1 MLTELISCHDEIVD
15 LCVRFRVRSLV
26 AFGSATG
33 DEFDP
38 GRSDV
43 DFLVEFDA
51 PHGMRRIDAYF
62 GLKEGLEHLFGRR
75 VDLVAPSALENPYFA
90 EAVDRS
96 RMDLY
101 AA

>member
-1 MLTELISCHDEIVD
+1 MLTELTSCHDEIVD

-62 GLKEGLEHLFGRR
+62 GLHRSNKRYMYF
-75 VDLVAPSALENPYFA
+75 PYFYW
-90 EAVDRS
+90 RKLS
-96 RMDLY
+96 RRQFSL
-101 AA
+101 A